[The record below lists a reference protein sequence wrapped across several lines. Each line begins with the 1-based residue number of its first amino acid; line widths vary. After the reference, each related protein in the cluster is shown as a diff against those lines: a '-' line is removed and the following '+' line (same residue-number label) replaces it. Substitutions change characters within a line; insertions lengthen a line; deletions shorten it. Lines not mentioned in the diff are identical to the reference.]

1 MGEHMS
7 YFNKI
12 KIKYRVILI
21 CSIPFFILFYFV
33 VNLLHSDYKTI
44 NDMARDT
51 EIIKVYQSSLALG
64 DALLKEKSVS
74 LFYLKDLINLQGKG
88 ELQISREETDRNL
101 ALFKDMMKQNGN
113 LSFNEKTLHKVFEPL
128 NEKLELIKQKRT
140 LIDSKLNSQEET
152 QKYFDD
158 TINKL
163 VLNTSDILQTIYEID
178 VLRSLFT
185 HLYIYLEK
193 RRVLEEWQLISVIE
207 AEEEIS
213 EQDYRSLISSIAKQ
227 EAFLMVYLT
236 LSESHQDA
244 AREQLSQAPSFI
256 AAQAIREEILSNK
269 KFQKS
274 DLEMQKIN
282 EIFKAKISLLSKID
296 EKLIEDS
303 IKQTHDIR
311 NSKIIEF
318 LVIVIALLI
327 TIPLSIIL
335 VLISLKGIV
344 KRLQEEILTLSK
356 SGQEIVQSINE
367 ASSGTEETA
376 TSVAETTTTVEEL
389 KQTAQMASEK
399 AKNVADISND
409 TIVVLRT
416 GEKSLEE
423 TIEGMHRIQNGM
435 TTISESIIK
444 LSEHSQSIGEIIETV
459 NELAEQSHL
468 LAINAAIE
476 AAKAGD
482 QGKGFSVVAQE
493 VRSLAE
499 QSKQA
504 TIQVKALLND
514 IQNSTSAA
522 VMATEQGSKAVQ
534 HGVNK
539 SGQIN
544 DSIRSLSKEVSKM
557 VDASAQITLS
567 SEQQVIGVN
576 QVNIAMSN
584 IKLAAEQHVTQIR
597 QIEQAIQGM
606 NAVGKSLKEIVIK
619 F

>member
-1 MGEHMS
+1 MPF
-7 YFNKI
+7 FNNL
-12 KIKYRVILI
+12 KIKYRILLV
-21 CSIPFFILFYFV
+21 CSIPFIITMYFV
-33 VNLLHSDYKTI
+33 GNLLYNDYKTI
-44 NDMARDT
+44 LEMDRDL
-51 EIIKVYQSSLALG
+51 EIIKIYQNSLALG
-64 DALLKEKSVS
+64 DALLKEKNAS
-74 LFYLKDLINLQGKG
+74 LYYIKDLMDFLDRG
-88 ELQISREETDRNL
+88 ELQISREETDKNY
-101 ALFKDMMKQNGN
+101 AQFKEVIGRSRMT
-113 LSFNEKTLHKVFEPL
+113 FNEKSLSKVFESL
-128 NEKLELIKQKRT
+128 KEQFETINQKRA
-140 LIDSKLNSQEET
+140 LIDAKQESQEEIR
-152 QKYFDD
+152 KYFDE

-163 VLNTSDILQTIYEID
+163 VINTSDIVQTFYETNL
-178 VLRSLFT
+178 LRSLFA
-185 HLYIYLEK
+185 HLYLYLEK
-193 RRVLEEWQLISVIE
+193 RRVLEEWHLISVV
-207 AEEEIS
+207 AMTGEIS
-213 EQDYRSLISSIAKQ
+213 DQDYSSLVTSIAKQ
-227 EAFLMVYLT
+227 ESLHLAYLT
-236 LSESHQDA
+236 ISDSVQDGF
-244 AREQLSQAPSFI
+244 REQLAQTQPFI
-256 AAQAIREEILSNK
+256 ASLAIREDILSK
-269 KFQKS
+269 KNLRRS

-282 EIFKAKISLLSKID
+282 EAFRAKISSLSKID
-296 EKLIEDS
+296 EKLIEES
-303 IKQTHDIR
+303 KELAREAR
-311 NSKIIEF
+311 NAKMWELI
-318 LVIVIALLI
+318 VIVLALFI
-327 TIPLSIIL
+327 TVPLSIFL
-335 VLISLKGIV
+335 VLLNLKGIV
-344 KRLQEEILTLSK
+344 KRLQAEIVVLSQ

-399 AKNVADISND
+399 AKNVSDISND
-409 TIVVLRT
+409 AIVVLRV

-444 LSEHSQSIGEIIETV
+444 LSEHSKSIGEIIETV

-504 TIQVKALLND
+504 TFQVKSILND

-534 HGVNK
+534 HGVSK
-539 SGQIN
+539 SGQIT
-544 DSIRSLSKEVSKM
+544 DSIRSLSQEVSKM
-557 VDASAQITLS
+557 VDASAQIALS

-576 QVNIAMSN
+576 QVNVAMSN
-584 IKLAAEQHVTQIR
+584 IKLAADQHVLQIR

-606 NAVGKSLKEIVIK
+606 NAVGKSLKDLVIK